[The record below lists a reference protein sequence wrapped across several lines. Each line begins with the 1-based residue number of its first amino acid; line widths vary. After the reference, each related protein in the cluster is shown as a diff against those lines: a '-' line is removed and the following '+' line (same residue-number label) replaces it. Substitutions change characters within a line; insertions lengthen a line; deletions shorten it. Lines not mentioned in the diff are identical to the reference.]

1 MNLLQLAQRL
11 HSESLRSTPAP
22 TSVTGAS
29 DRNARLF
36 NRLAYA
42 WTELQGETDW
52 KWMRATTDV
61 ALTVGQQAYTAAD
74 LGLSRF
80 RAWRAEDSD
89 YWPTLYVS
97 GQPNTLWPLT
107 QQSLDDFRRQWV
119 YIDNG
124 QSTPVAWATDE
135 SHRFL
140 VGPKPAVAYKL
151 RAEYWLEP
159 SELTDDTD
167 EPDMPS
173 RFHML
178 LVWRALKDM
187 ALADGKPELIAL
199 AEQNYATLHGQLYRE
214 QARLPYLA

>member
-1 MNLLQLAQRL
+1 MNFLALVQRL
-11 HSESLRSTPAP
+11 HSESMRSTPEP
-22 TSVTGAS
+22 TTVTGAS

-36 NRLAYA
+36 NRIAYA

-61 ALTVGQQAYTAAD
+61 SLTVGQQTYSDTD
-74 LGLSRF
+74 LSLSRF
-80 RAWRAEDSD
+80 RAWRNEDSD
-89 YWPTLYVS
+89 YWPTLYIS

-107 QQSLDDFRRQWV
+107 QQALDDFRRQWV

-151 RAEYWLEP
+151 RAEYWKTPTTLAAN
-159 SELTDDTD
+159 TD

-173 RFHML
+173 RFHMI
-178 LVWRALKDM
+178 LVWRALQDVAK
-187 ALADGKPELIAL
+187 ADAKPELLAL
-199 AEQNYATLHGQLYRE
+199 AEQNYATLHGQLFRE
-214 QARLPYLA
+214 QARLPYVL